1 MKIINH
7 ILKRI
12 TKYIDNISNSWFE
25 FDQDMQM
32 YYPNYLCFYGTSDYD
47 IFHQYLYQQQ
57 HFTHLNMSLFLDRNN
72 EDCICEN
79 NDK

>member
-7 ILKRI
+7 ILKQI

-25 FDQDMQM
+25 FEQDIQT
-32 YYPNYLCFYGTSDYD
+32 YYPNYLYFYGISGYD
-47 IFHQYLYQQQ
+47 INFINP
-57 HFTHLNMSLFLDRNN
+57 NMNLFLDRNI